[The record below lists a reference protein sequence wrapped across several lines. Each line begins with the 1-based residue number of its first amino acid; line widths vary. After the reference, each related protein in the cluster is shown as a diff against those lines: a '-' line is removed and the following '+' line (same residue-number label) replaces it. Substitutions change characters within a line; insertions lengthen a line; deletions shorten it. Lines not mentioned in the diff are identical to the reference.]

1 MTEIYKTKTAYNSY
15 AEINIPGSKS
25 ITNRAL
31 ILASLS
37 ENPVII
43 KNPLFSDDTVYMIE
57 GLKTLGNNI
66 EISSDK
72 KTIKVRGNKTREFG
86 NQKIFVGNA
95 GTVMRFLVSYIA
107 SGKGEIIIEG
117 SPRMNE
123 RPIGELVNS
132 MRELGAEIKYL
143 QKEGYPPLKISA
155 KGISKTSVHVS
166 GKNSSQYLSSV
177 LLSAPYFEK
186 GLDIIVSSNIISK
199 PYVNMTLKMIEQ
211 FGGKAELTST
221 GYKILPQ
228 KYNNLT
234 EYSVE
239 GDMSSA
245 SYFLAA
251 ALVTKSKI
259 KINNFFAESIQ
270 GDYKLLDILKKHGL
284 KVIEQKKDYII
295 AEGTENYSGF
305 NLNLNDTPDI
315 VPTLAVTALFADS
328 PTVIKDVES
337 LRVKECD
344 RIFALCTEIKKL
356 NGNIIEYQ
364 DGFKIIPKP
373 FSEYKGCNI
382 ATYDDHRIAMSFAVA
397 GLKISGINILNPKCV
412 SKTFPQ
418 FFDEFEKIYLGGVHE

>member
-1 MTEIYKTKTAYNSY
+1 
-15 AEINIPGSKS
+15 
-25 ITNRAL
+25 
-31 ILASLS
+31 
-37 ENPVII
+37 
-43 KNPLFSDDTVYMIE
+43 
-57 GLKTLGNNI
+57 
-66 EISSDK
+66 
-72 KTIKVRGNKTREFG
+72 
-86 NQKIFVGNA
+86 
-95 GTVMRFLVSYIA
+95 
-107 SGKGEIIIEG
+107 
-117 SPRMNE
+117 
-123 RPIGELVNS
+123 
-132 MRELGAEIKYL
+132 
-143 QKEGYPPLKISA
+143 
-155 KGISKTSVHVS
+155 
-166 GKNSSQYLSSV
+166 
-177 LLSAPYFEK
+177 
-186 GLDIIVSSNIISK
+186 
-199 PYVNMTLKMIEQ
+199 MTLKMIEQ

-221 GYKILPQ
+221 GYKFLPQ

-328 PTVIKDVES
+328 PTVLKDVES

-344 RIFALCTEIKKL
+344 RISALCTEIKKL

>member
-107 SGKGEIIIEG
+107 CGKGEIIIEG

-132 MRELGAEIKYL
+132 MRELGVEIKYL

-315 VPTLAVTALFADS
+315 VPTLAVTALFAGS

-344 RIFALCTEIKKL
+344 RISALCTEIKKL

>member
-1 MTEIYKTKTAYNSY
+1 MTEIYKTKTVYNSY
-15 AEINIPGSKS
+15 AEINTPGSKS

-107 SGKGEIIIEG
+107 CGKGEIIIEG

-211 FGGKAELTST
+211 FGGKAEFTST

-315 VPTLAVTALFADS
+315 VPTLAVTALFAGS

-337 LRVKECD
+337 LRIKECD
-344 RIFALCTEIKKL
+344 RISALCTEIKKL

-373 FSEYKGCNI
+373 FSEYKGCDI

-418 FFDEFEKIYLGGVHE
+418 FFDEFKKIYLGGVHE

>member
-107 SGKGEIIIEG
+107 SRKGEIIIEG

-344 RIFALCTEIKKL
+344 RISALCTEIKKL

>member
-72 KTIKVRGNKTREFG
+72 KTIKVRGNKIREFG

-107 SGKGEIIIEG
+107 CGKGEIIIEG

-315 VPTLAVTALFADS
+315 VPTLAVAALFAGS

-344 RIFALCTEIKKL
+344 RISALCTEIKKL

-364 DGFKIIPKP
+364 DGFKIIPKL
-373 FSEYKGCNI
+373 FSEYKGCDI

-397 GLKISGINILNPKCV
+397 GLKISRINILNPKCV

>member
-72 KTIKVRGNKTREFG
+72 KTIKVRGNKIREFG

-107 SGKGEIIIEG
+107 CGKGEIIIEG

-315 VPTLAVTALFADS
+315 VPTLAVTALFAGS

-337 LRVKECD
+337 LRIKECD
-344 RIFALCTEIKKL
+344 RISALCTEIKKL

-373 FSEYKGCNI
+373 FSEYKGCDI

-418 FFDEFEKIYLGGVHE
+418 FFDEFKKIYLGGVHE

>member
-107 SGKGEIIIEG
+107 CGKGEIIIEG

-143 QKEGYPPLKISA
+143 QKEEYPPLKISA

-251 ALVTKSKI
+251 ALITKSKI

-284 KVIEQKKDYII
+284 KVIEQKKII
-295 AEGTENYSGF
+295 
-305 NLNLNDTPDI
+305 
-315 VPTLAVTALFADS
+315 
-328 PTVIKDVES
+328 
-337 LRVKECD
+337 
-344 RIFALCTEIKKL
+344 
-356 NGNIIEYQ
+356 
-364 DGFKIIPKP
+364 
-373 FSEYKGCNI
+373 
-382 ATYDDHRIAMSFAVA
+382 
-397 GLKISGINILNPKCV
+397 
-412 SKTFPQ
+412 
-418 FFDEFEKIYLGGVHE
+418 

>member
-1 MTEIYKTKTAYNSY
+1 MTEIYKTKTVYNSY

-25 ITNRAL
+25 ITNRVL

-107 SGKGEIIIEG
+107 CGKGEIIIEG

-143 QKEGYPPLKISA
+143 QKEEYPPLKISA

-315 VPTLAVTALFADS
+315 VPTLAVAALFAGS

-344 RIFALCTEIKKL
+344 RISALCTEIKKL

-373 FSEYKGCNI
+373 FSEYKGCDI

>member
-1 MTEIYKTKTAYNSY
+1 MTEIYKVKTAYNSC

-107 SGKGEIIIEG
+107 SGKGEIIVEG
-117 SPRMNE
+117 SSRMNE
-123 RPIGELVNS
+123 RPIGELVDS
-132 MRELGAEIKYL
+132 MRELGAEIEYL

-177 LLSAPYFEK
+177 LLSASYFEK
-186 GLDIIVSSNIISK
+186 GLDIVVSSDIISK

-211 FGGKAELTST
+211 FGGKIEITST
-221 GYKILPQ
+221 GYKILPS
-228 KYNNLT
+228 KYNNLP
-234 EYSVE
+234 EYSIE

-251 ALVTKSKI
+251 AFITKSRI

-270 GDYKLLDILKKHGL
+270 GDYKLLDILKNNGL
-284 KVIEQKKDYII
+284 KIIEQKKDYII
-295 AEGTENYSGF
+295 AKGAENYSGF

-328 PTVIKDVES
+328 PTVINDVES

-344 RIFALCTEIKKL
+344 RISALCTEIKKL

-373 FSEYKGCNI
+373 FSEYKGCDI
-382 ATYDDHRIAMSFAVA
+382 TTYDDHRIAMSFTVA